1 VSFPDRI
8 TRHERIKQP
17 AEYLK
22 AATTLT
28 ERVVAAAELP
38 FEFMLN
44 ALRLVEGFPISL
56 FEERTG
62 LPVTAI
68 QRQLEKAESAGLLER
83 DWKRIR
89 PSARGRLFLNELLER
104 FLHAPAASVTRQPVP
119 LHRVR

>member
-1 VSFPDRI
+1 
-8 TRHERIKQP
+8 
-17 AEYLK
+17 
-22 AATTLT
+22 
-28 ERVVAAAELP
+28 VAAAELP

-62 LPVTAI
+62 LSVTAI

-89 PSARGRLFLNELLER
+89 PTERGQRFLNELLAS
-104 FLHAPAASVTRQPVP
+104 FLGGETPGRAPGVP
-119 LHRVR
+119 IAVRAIRTS